1 MAKVFLSLGSNLGN
15 KRQNLESAVKLINE
29 RIGEI
34 SSLSS
39 FYNTAP
45 WGFDSDNSF
54 LNAAACVYTDLTPD
68 DILSETQKIEK
79 EIGRIKKSVDGTYS
93 DRIID
98 IDILTY
104 DNMQINSPHLTIP
117 HPLMTQ
123 RDFVMIPLAEIAP
136 DEIHPISGET
146 FLRIKKNLV
155 SNT

>member
-68 DILSETQKIEK
+68 DILSETQKI
-79 EIGRIKKSVDGTYS
+79 
-93 DRIID
+93 ID

-104 DNMQINSPHLTIP
+104 DNMQINSPQLTIP

-136 DEIHPISGET
+136 DEIHPVSGET
-146 FLRIKKNLV
+146 FLRIKENLV
-155 SNT
+155 GNT

>member
-54 LNAAACVYTDLTPD
+54 LNAAACVNTDLTPD

-104 DNMQINSPHLTIP
+104 DNMQINSPQLTIP

-136 DEIHPISGET
+136 DEIHPVSGET
-146 FLRIKKNLV
+146 FLRIKENLV